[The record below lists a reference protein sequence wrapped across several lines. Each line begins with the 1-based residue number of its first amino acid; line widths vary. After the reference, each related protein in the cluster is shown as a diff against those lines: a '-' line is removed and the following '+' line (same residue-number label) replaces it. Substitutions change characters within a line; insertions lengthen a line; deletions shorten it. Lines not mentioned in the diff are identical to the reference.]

1 MQRGDIY
8 SAVGKG
14 DFSRKPRPVLIV
26 QNEAF
31 NQHHPSIT
39 VCLITSDRSND
50 FLHRVAIDGDAA
62 TGLRHDSEVQID
74 KVQAIEIRR
83 FGGPIGRAPDEVMMK
98 VDEALRTWL
107 DL

>member
-1 MQRGDIY
+1 MKRGEIY

-26 QNEAF
+26 QNEVF

-39 VCLITSDRSND
+39 VCLITSFRTND
-50 FLHRVAIDGDAA
+50 FLHRVAIEADEIS
-62 TGLRHDSEVQID
+62 GLRDASEVQID
-74 KVQAIEIRR
+74 KLQAIEVRR
-83 FGGPIGRAPDEVMMK
+83 FGRLIGRAPEDVMVR
-98 VDEALRTWL
+98 VDEALRAWL